1 MERPGAVEKLRRPLI
16 SKLVQDY
23 IRDYIINHTLRPG
36 DALPVQGQIAKD
48 LGVSLG
54 SVREAVRSLESLGL
68 LEVRHGDGLYVR
80 GMNFDALL
88 QILLYS
94 VMLDPYTL
102 LDLLQVRE
110 MLEISTIPKVVKQIQ
125 AEDLETC
132 RRILAEW
139 RAEVAAGL
147 PGIEQDQLF
156 HQTLYKSAGNKLLA
170 SLVHIFWLA
179 YRNAE
184 ERTIPV
190 KLSRQS
196 VLEYHR
202 EIFEAVE
209 ARDVELAQ
217 RLIVE
222 HFQRVEERFRIAL
235 EDLEQREAE

>member
-1 MERPGAVEKLRRPLI
+1 MQQPDVVEKLQRPLV
-16 SKLVQDY
+16 SKLIQDY
-23 IRDYIINHTLRPG
+23 IRDYIVKNSLHPG

-94 VMLDPYTL
+94 VMLDPYAL

-110 MLEISTIPKVVKQIQ
+110 MLEISTIPKVVQQIQ
-125 AEDLETC
+125 EKDLETC
-132 RRILAEW
+132 RQILDDWHAEL
-139 RAEVAAGL
+139 AAGS

-156 HQTLYKSAGNKLLA
+156 HQALYKSVGNKLLA

-190 KLSRQS
+190 KSSRQS
-196 VLEYHR
+196 VLKYHF

-235 EDLEQREAE
+235 GDSEQRKEG